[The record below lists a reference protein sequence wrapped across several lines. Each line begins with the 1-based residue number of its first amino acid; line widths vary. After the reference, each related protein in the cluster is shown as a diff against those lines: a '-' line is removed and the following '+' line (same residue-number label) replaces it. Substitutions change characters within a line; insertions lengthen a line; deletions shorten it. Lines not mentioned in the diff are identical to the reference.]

1 VLYALLFVSL
11 AISALEYQRMFHKKE
26 FRDLAV
32 HACFLSV
39 GIVLLVL
46 QLLHI
51 QVPSPLL
58 AIQTFFE
65 PASMLIA
72 KLLS

>member
-1 VLYALLFVSL
+1 MLYALLFVSL
-11 AISALEYQRMFHKKE
+11 AISALEYQRMFRKKE
-26 FRDLAV
+26 FRDFAV

-58 AIQTFFE
+58 AIQTLFE

>member
-1 VLYALLFVSL
+1 MLYAMLFVSL
-11 AISALEYQRMFHKKE
+11 VISAWEYRSMLRKKE
-26 FRDLAV
+26 FRDLTV
-32 HACFLSV
+32 HASFLIV

-58 AIQTFFE
+58 AIQTLFE
-65 PASMLIA
+65 PASMLLT
-72 KLLS
+72 KWLS